1 MAKKEKKEDTVIE
14 LKSEIQT
21 LKDKYVRLI
30 AEFENYKKRTIKEKH
45 DFSQYANEN
54 IMKSILPILDDF
66 ERANKNQDQDLT
78 GYKLISQKMT
88 DILEK
93 HKLEKIVL
101 KKHEKFDLDKHE
113 AISSIPVKQKK
124 QKDSIIEE
132 LESGYKLGNKI
143 IRYPKVIIGK

>member
-101 KKHEKFDLDKHE
+101 KKNEKFDLDKHE

>member
-101 KKHEKFDLDKHE
+101 KKNEKFDLDKHE

-132 LESGYKLGNKI
+132 LESGYRLGNKI